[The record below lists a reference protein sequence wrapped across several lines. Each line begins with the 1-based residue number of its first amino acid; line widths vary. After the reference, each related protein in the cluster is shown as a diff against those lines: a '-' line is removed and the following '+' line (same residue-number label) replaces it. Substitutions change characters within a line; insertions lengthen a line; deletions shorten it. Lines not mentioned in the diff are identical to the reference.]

1 MKHMP
6 IHVNMYVHDVKNQ
19 CWNISNNKEIEI
31 AHLNIIYCKKYIKA
45 SAMVVNFL
53 ETASCLN

>member
-53 ETASCLN
+53 